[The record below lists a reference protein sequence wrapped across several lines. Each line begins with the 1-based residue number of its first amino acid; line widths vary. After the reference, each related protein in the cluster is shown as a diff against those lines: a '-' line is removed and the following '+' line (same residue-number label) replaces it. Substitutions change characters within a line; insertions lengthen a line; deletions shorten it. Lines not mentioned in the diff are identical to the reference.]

1 MIPQDP
7 FILLSWINTQL
18 RDRYDTL
25 DALCEEEGVKKAE
38 LTAKLAALD
47 SATMDTIDW
56 QELHPTEPMLFFTPK
71 DTAGEA
77 EWNAAFGIA
86 ELTAKLAALGYLYDP
101 EQNRFR

>member
-25 DALCEEEGVKKAE
+25 DALCEEADVKKAE
-38 LTAKLAALD
+38 LTAKLA
-47 SATMDTIDW
+47 
-56 QELHPTEPMLFFTPK
+56 E
-71 DTAGEA
+71 
-77 EWNAAFGIA
+77 
-86 ELTAKLAALGYLYDP
+86 LGYLYDP